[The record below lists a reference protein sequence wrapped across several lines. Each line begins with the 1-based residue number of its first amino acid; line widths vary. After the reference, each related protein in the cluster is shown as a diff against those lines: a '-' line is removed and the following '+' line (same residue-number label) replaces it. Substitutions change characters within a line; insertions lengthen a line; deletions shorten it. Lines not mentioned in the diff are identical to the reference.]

1 MKTESGF
8 EFEFLPTANND
19 AELLDCFI
27 EMSQDG
33 ISNNKF
39 MLDHMI
45 GKKGRD
51 SLYEYCR
58 KDGVVQADMLL
69 SEITDL
75 IHQLTGAE
83 KNS

>member
-33 ISNNKF
+33 ISNNKT
-39 MLDHMI
+39 MLDHMV
-45 GKKGRD
+45 GKKERER
-51 SLYEYCR
+51 LYEHCR

-69 SEITDL
+69 DEITEM
-75 IHQLTGAE
+75 IHLLTGAE